1 MGIQMGKEKGVH
13 QMEEITLGNGKMGII
28 MVKELTPGLMGKSM
42 KENGKMIKNTVK
54 ELGNI
59 QMEESM

>member
-1 MGIQMGKEKGVH
+1 MKV
-13 QMEEITLGNGKMGII
+13 NGKMGKK
-28 MVKELTPGLMGKSM
+28 MVKGNFYIIWERHM
-42 KENGKMIKNTVK
+42 KEDLRMGNDMVK